1 MMFQFHFYLS
11 LFDVLYFMSI
21 IAYIFCIVR
30 DLGALGVAQKIWV
43 IGSLQIDDLFT
54 IGSWV

>member
-30 DLGALGVAQKIWV
+30 DLGALGIAKKI
-43 IGSLQIDDLFT
+43 
-54 IGSWV
+54 